1 MTLKRTVS
9 ALFII
14 VFISL
19 SACAQKVLSYN
30 ERAISSIALYQVVPG
45 RPESPMYYEL
55 SVELSSSNKLSGCD
69 ELTLE
74 LPSKKHVPFVKTDDS
89 YTLRLLKLPSTSEL
103 TIYCAT
109 APFEGVNIVIP
120 EPILRIQQ

>member
-1 MTLKRTVS
+1 
-9 ALFII
+9 
-14 VFISL
+14 
-19 SACAQKVLSYN
+19 
-30 ERAISSIALYQVVPG
+30 
-45 RPESPMYYEL
+45 MYYEL

-109 APFEGVNIVIP
+109 APFEGIKIVIP